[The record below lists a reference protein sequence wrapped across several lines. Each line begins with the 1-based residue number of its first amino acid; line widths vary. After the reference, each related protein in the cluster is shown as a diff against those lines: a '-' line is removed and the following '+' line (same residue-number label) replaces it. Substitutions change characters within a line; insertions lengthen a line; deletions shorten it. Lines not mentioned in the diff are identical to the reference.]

1 LRMGSGNLLAKQF
14 GVPHDPFVALQGCL
28 MNLKTGRT
36 APCCVMRC
44 ETRTRSGK
52 TEVQYAVSLGGL
64 GQFGR
69 IPSDLARWHAHFPVV
84 RRSAARL
91 FGLER
96 INNVEYGLAV
106 LRRSISSMLSS
117 NGAETVA
124 IEFQNQTEQLRL
136 LSGVIMNF
144 PIAVLP
150 FKPAVAVEDEALVV
164 YLIPLRHKWSPLL
177 QIVAPH
183 RLIPHTRSIIIEKGQ
198 RLEFRFDNRDPVELF
213 LDEDPVTTYGRLSL
227 EVAGSI
233 AFVAGPDYQ
242 SIVNTGVSK

>member
-1 LRMGSGNLLAKQF
+1 
-14 GVPHDPFVALQGCL
+14 
-28 MNLKTGRT
+28 
-36 APCCVMRC
+36 
-44 ETRTRSGK
+44 
-52 TEVQYAVSLGGL
+52 LGGL

-84 RRSAARL
+84 HRSAARL
-91 FGLER
+91 FGLEK

-124 IEFQNQTEQLRL
+124 IEFQNQTEQLQL

-198 RLEFRFDNRDPVELF
+198 RLEFRFDNQGPVEIF

-233 AFVAGPDYQ
+233 AFVADPDYQ
-242 SIVNTGVSK
+242 SIVGRGVSK